1 LKSLAGSY
9 VLASVSRAVWV
20 MQAASNEPD
29 DERIVW
35 TCCKNFAG
43 PMEKASAWRCCNGVF
58 RPCEDFDWQAFYG
71 SKSGSGKRGISE
83 ADVAAIFKGMM
94 MLGKKRAVELLMER
108 TGCVKSAAYAAVCAE
123 IARRE
128 RECAR

>member
-1 LKSLAGSY
+1 
-9 VLASVSRAVWV
+9 
-20 MQAASNEPD
+20 
-29 DERIVW
+29 
-35 TCCKNFAG
+35 
-43 PMEKASAWRCCNGVF
+43 
-58 RPCEDFDWQAFYG
+58 
-71 SKSGSGKRGISE
+71 
-83 ADVAAIFKGMM
+83 